1 MKHEKKRNEPVVTGR
16 FPCETC
22 GIKYQT
28 ESALILHKYKVHNVK
43 LAIIC
48 PFCDRV
54 FNRVSNAENLYNH
67 TMKEHQDKKT
77 CPEYINIVNDF
88 LKFRQTSDT
97 FCCKTCNKSFESSYK
112 LKSHQYKVHNEREA
126 SFLCDKC
133 DKVFKFRG
141 ELNFHYQ
148 KYHSG
153 VIFVCPDCGKTFNHK
168 YNLEIHIK
176 MVHVR
181 NKTLSC
187 DLCGKMFFI
196 PSKLEHHRRT
206 VHEKLKPFQCEFCGF
221 RCAAHGNLNL
231 HRKTQHG
238 AEKLTIA
245 EYNKKHGIVTEKK
258 PGGKSHTQTAIAQGI
273 AQSVEPQT
281 EGSLVKPEVQME
293 EESCLTAAV
302 EKTELPPDKVSFSSY
317 HAVAGQTYELKTKDQ
332 VVVING
338 PGHILE
344 RKLEERK
351 GVLLPPVVGVPAQ
364 YQHYLSPGPAP
375 GPAYLPSHQ
384 HQQFPAQ
391 PPVTAQIF
399 QPGPAGAPS
408 GPTEYYLVPNMTPW
422 QTMMPAQTNQH

>member
-1 MKHEKKRNEPVVTGR
+1 
-16 FPCETC
+16 
-22 GIKYQT
+22 
-28 ESALILHKYKVHNVK
+28 
-43 LAIIC
+43 
-48 PFCDRV
+48 
-54 FNRVSNAENLYNH
+54 
-67 TMKEHQDKKT
+67 
-77 CPEYINIVNDF
+77 
-88 LKFRQTSDT
+88 
-97 FCCKTCNKSFESSYK
+97 
-112 LKSHQYKVHNEREA
+112 
-126 SFLCDKC
+126 
-133 DKVFKFRG
+133 
-141 ELNFHYQ
+141 
-148 KYHSG
+148 
-153 VIFVCPDCGKTFNHK
+153 
-168 YNLEIHIK
+168 

-344 RKLEERK
+344 RKPEERK

-364 YQHYLSPGPAP
+364 YQHYLSPGPGP